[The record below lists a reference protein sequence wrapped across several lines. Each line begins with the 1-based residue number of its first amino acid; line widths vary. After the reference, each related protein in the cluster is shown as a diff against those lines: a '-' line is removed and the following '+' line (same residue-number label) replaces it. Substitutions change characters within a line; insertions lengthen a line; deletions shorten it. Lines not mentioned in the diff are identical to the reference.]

1 MNEIKRFILILKKIK
16 IMKKKIK
23 IPKIIKAIGI
33 VGLLIIAG
41 GSAKKVID
49 KQIKSME
56 KDIREK
62 DV

>member
-1 MNEIKRFILILKKIK
+1 
-16 IMKKKIK
+16 MKKKIK

-41 GSAKKVID
+41 GSAKKIID

-56 KDIREK
+56 KDIRDK
-62 DV
+62 DVWKFILPEEH